1 MGMERSEILTTDLQ
15 KILNQLEI
23 WIRQKYDNNLSVKGL
38 TGDSLIQ
45 RNQSITV
52 YEEVIT
58 LIDKIQSKGYYT
70 QSEKDILNLLRDEW
84 VSEIK
89 LKNVRFSVNN

>member
-84 VSEIK
+84 ISEIK
-89 LKNVRFSVNN
+89 LKKQL